1 MILPGGEKKGEK
13 RERDAKERRCPQE
26 TNVDMHVSVR
36 PSSGVD
42 GGWGAELRDSSQ
54 LWGEGC
60 DHSVIEYYCQN
71 THPQTHMQRKAHTTE
86 HVYKL
91 MKG

>member
-1 MILPGGEKKGEK
+1 MLAGGGKKG
-13 RERDAKERRCPQE
+13 RRGRDAKERRCPQE
-26 TNVDMHVSVR
+26 TSVDIHVSAR

-42 GGWGAELRDSSQ
+42 GGRGVELRDSSE

-71 THPQTHMQRKAHTTE
+71 THTHTQCKALTTMD
-86 HVYKL
+86 VYKL